1 VINANV
7 MSLIRR
13 FALVALASAS
23 LTSCQT
29 LGGLMGSFPFR
40 YLDMIGGEAMRAL
53 GENELPANGRPQ
65 SIEDRAKKVEKA
77 GLYAGHGQK
86 SLPDAKAGMAAR

>member
-1 VINANV
+1 MINASV
-7 MSLIRR
+7 MSLICRI
-13 FALVALASAS
+13 AIVTLASAL

-40 YLDMIGGEAMRAL
+40 YLDMLGGQAMRAL
-53 GENELPANGRPQ
+53 GENELPANGRSQ
-65 SIEDRAKKVEKA
+65 SIEDRAKQVEKT

-86 SLPDAKAGMAAR
+86 SVPAPKAGMAAR

>member
-1 VINANV
+1 MINAFV

-13 FALVALASAS
+13 LALVALASTS

-29 LGGLMGSFPFR
+29 LGSLMGSFPFR
-40 YLDMIGGEAMRAL
+40 YLDMIGGQAMRAL
-53 GENELPANGRPQ
+53 GENELPANGRPEG
-65 SIEDRAKKVEKA
+65 IEERARKIDTS

-86 SLPDAKAGMAAR
+86 PVLAPKAKMAAR

>member
-1 VINANV
+1 MINATV

-13 FALVALASAS
+13 IALVVLASAS

-53 GENELPANGRPQ
+53 GENELPANGRPE
-65 SIEDRAKKVEKA
+65 SIEDRAKKVDAA
-77 GLYAGHGQK
+77 GLYAGQGQK
-86 SLPDAKAGMAAR
+86 PMLAPKSKMAAR